1 MLMMGTKSDFAKSL
15 SRFDP
20 KTQIGAP
27 PVELCSILKV
37 DATSSLVPKMKR
49 TPTNPHQGS
58 FLFKALSNPREM
70 EHIKERADT
79 IATSCIILRIH
90 NFLSYG

>member
-1 MLMMGTKSDFAKSL
+1 
-15 SRFDP
+15 
-20 KTQIGAP
+20 
-27 PVELCSILKV
+27 
-37 DATSSLVPKMKR
+37 MKR

-90 NFLSYG
+90 NFLSYGQYVFRKQSVPHKVESYDKPPYKMYF

>member
-1 MLMMGTKSDFAKSL
+1 
-15 SRFDP
+15 
-20 KTQIGAP
+20 
-27 PVELCSILKV
+27 
-37 DATSSLVPKMKR
+37 MKR